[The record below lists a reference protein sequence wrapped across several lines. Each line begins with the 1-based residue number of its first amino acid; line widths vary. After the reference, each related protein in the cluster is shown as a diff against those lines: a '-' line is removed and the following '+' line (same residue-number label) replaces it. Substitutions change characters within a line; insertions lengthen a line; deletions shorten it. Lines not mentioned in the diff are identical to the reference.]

1 MNDDIKNKVKLKH
14 KLYHRYLRHKM
25 NNEDFTKLEDIRNE
39 IDNLISKS
47 TEGILLKYQ
56 QKTKWYANKQ

>member
-1 MNDDIKNKVKLKH
+1 
-14 KLYHRYLRHKM
+14 M

-56 QKTKWYANKQ
+56 QKAKWSANKQ

>member
-1 MNDDIKNKVKLKH
+1 
-14 KLYHRYLRHKM
+14 M

-56 QKTKWYANKQ
+56 QKAKWYANKQ